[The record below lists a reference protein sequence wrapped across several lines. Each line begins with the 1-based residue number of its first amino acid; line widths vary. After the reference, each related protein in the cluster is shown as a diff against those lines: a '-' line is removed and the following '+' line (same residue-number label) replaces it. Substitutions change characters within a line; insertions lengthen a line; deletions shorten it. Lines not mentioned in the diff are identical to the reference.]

1 VLLLNDSGDDDSS
14 KRVMNNKQGC
24 EVGPGANG
32 TGSSEIQPENLPRR
46 VSLPSRGVQSKEV
59 KIKLAHTSV
68 FFINKNFWMK
78 KSPLSKGKRNPS
90 FTLLMLHLI
99 AEPPVKLINV
109 YGLCVCTKK
118 PYSFED
124 WNAGSR
130 ENVDQFITSRAK
142 VPMGGQCRRQ
152 ARMKPLKSCRQS
164 YRDGL
169 FCDSFDD

>member
-1 VLLLNDSGDDDSS
+1 
-14 KRVMNNKQGC
+14 MNNEQGC

-46 VSLPSRGVQSKEV
+46 VSLPSRRVQSKEV

-68 FFINKNFWMK
+68 FFMNKNFWMK

-118 PYSFED
+118 IQIHSRTGMLVHEEMLINLSRVARKCRWED
-124 WNAGSR
+124 NDEGKR
-130 ENVDQFITSRAK
+130 E
-142 VPMGGQCRRQ
+142 
-152 ARMKPLKSCRQS
+152 
-164 YRDGL
+164 
-169 FCDSFDD
+169 